1 MRITRARKRAALP
14 VDQAELGAQRHF
26 ARRINCGKRIR
37 SVFAGLILSFCFE
50 NAQLPHYRLCP
61 ARPNR

>member
-14 VDQAELGAQRHF
+14 VDQAEMGARCHF
-26 ARRINCGKRIR
+26 ARRINCGNEIR
-37 SVFAGLILSFCFE
+37 NVIAGLILSFCFE

-61 ARPNR
+61 ARPDR